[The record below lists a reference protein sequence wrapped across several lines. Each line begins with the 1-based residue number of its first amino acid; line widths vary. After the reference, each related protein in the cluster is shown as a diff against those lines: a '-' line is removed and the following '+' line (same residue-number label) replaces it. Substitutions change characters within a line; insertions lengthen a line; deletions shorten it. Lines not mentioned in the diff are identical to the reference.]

1 MNRSFQS
8 VVIAFFA
15 SILLISGCSSGS
27 STGVSFSRMAT
38 PDPVKEYQCF
48 EQYLRQ
54 YPDLAGYLTDNGLI
68 RGMSTAQFGLVHY
81 QQIGAIEGRRL
92 PYGCERYVLPDP
104 SCLSSYVLLNGD
116 LKAALLS
123 DTNFLIS
130 VDALNHAEKI
140 WRTHRGSRAGV
151 TTEDELS
158 HPLGIGANGFG
169 DVITHH
175 MAIAFGYQHWST
187 IGRFE
192 GGRTLPATPASC
204 RGAMVTNTVTCVPGS
219 RFPNCIPNS
228 NLADALVAAVEARA
242 AACAATGGTINNDT
256 GICTPA
262 VVCTDGWDEDGN
274 AC

>member
-1 MNRSFQS
+1 MTK
-8 VVIAFFA
+8 V
-15 SILLISGCSSGS
+15 
-27 STGVSFSRMAT
+27 
-38 PDPVKEYQCF
+38 QCF

-54 YPDLAGYLTDNGLI
+54 YPDLAGYLTDSGLI
-68 RGMSTAQFGLVHY
+68 METTTAEFGRIHY

-92 PYGCERYVLPDP
+92 PYGCERDILPDP
-104 SCLSSYVLLNGD
+104 SCLASYVLLNED

-123 DTNFLIS
+123 DTKFVF
-130 VDALNHAEKI
+130 VDAHDHAEEI
-140 WRTHRGSRAGV
+140 WRTHRGV

-169 DVITHH
+169 TVITHQ

-256 GICTPA
+256 GICAPA